1 MSIFPKRSVPGG
13 TVTIHWNFNTAHLTD
28 VHICPWVRIGV
39 KDPKGEVAMLFEDH
53 VLGLP
58 DPKDQAQD
66 QDLPAPTLKYLHKNL
81 PLMIM
86 ADYLSGRHKREK
98 LVEILQNIQSGRHY
112 YFTYHV
118 AEDAPLGK
126 YTLISEVHSGGETR
140 YSKTAPDDF
149 FLIEKVS
156 FKCTNESGGKKNAV
170 IVNHSPE
177 KTPVKIVGCMPT
189 VDGKMQTSVNVFEM
203 EGLEEKSVSLTARL
217 NFLLY
222 NEERKVVPLQEGSP
236 DYLLRNQ
243 QVLELNKNDGST
255 YLLRKDKEE
264 GYQFTKQT
272 KALWLRS
279 DGLLN
284 KCQLSDEELEAY
296 KALKADGLI
305 TDIRF

>member
-39 KDPKGEVAMLFEDH
+39 KDPKGEVAMLFEGH

-58 DPKDQAQD
+58 DPKDQHQD

-81 PLMIM
+81 PLMII

-149 FLIEKVS
+149 
-156 FKCTNESGGKKNAV
+156 
-170 IVNHSPE
+170 
-177 KTPVKIVGCMPT
+177 
-189 VDGKMQTSVNVFEM
+189 FEM